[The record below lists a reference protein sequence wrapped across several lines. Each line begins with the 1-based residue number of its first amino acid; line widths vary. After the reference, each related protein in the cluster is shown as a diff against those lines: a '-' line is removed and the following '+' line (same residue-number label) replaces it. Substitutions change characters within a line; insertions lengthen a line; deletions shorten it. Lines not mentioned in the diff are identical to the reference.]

1 MSWFLSCVSK
11 SVDLFPV
18 RKQKVHLIH
27 SGLSLRFNCFQELLY
42 AWICEPQLCLAVGRV
57 RYRLECAVSRFQLDN
72 CIRDAVYPVLFRGPA
87 SIHSRRHSAMTMRAS
102 IWRRRPGGV
111 VCIEQLHLD
120 FAPLALEIE
129 EAHMGE
135 LVYFFDSHIRPL
147 ISSPDMDRELH
158 QPDVMILE
166 DGRAWSKIVPKAK
179 VYIESLNI
187 SRTDLTFSFCPASWR
202 LSGSETTQLKMGPSN
217 LLLQRFLAFA
227 DVEAAHIQIKGLEL
241 QHPLLSQSALFAL
254 VGRHYM
260 RGLVH
265 EVYKIVGSADIL
277 GDPVRLVHHLG
288 LGVWSLFSNP
298 ASAALG
304 ETSNRLEIPQRV
316 LFGFVMGLRS
326 LLSNTIYAFSNATA
340 KLSLTARKGLV
351 LLRLEDESQL
361 RNARR

>member
-1 MSWFLSCVSK
+1 MLLCCS
-11 SVDLFPV
+11 
-18 RKQKVHLIH
+18 
-27 SGLSLRFNCFQELLY
+27 QELLY
-42 AWICEPQLCLAVGRV
+42 AWICEPQLCLAVGKV

-87 SIHSRRHSAMTMRAS
+87 SVHARRHSAMTMRAS

-111 VCIEQLHLD
+111 VCVEQLHLD

-129 EAHMGE
+129 ESHMGDV
-135 LVYFFDSHIRPL
+135 LFFFDNHIKTLVNPPE
-147 ISSPDMDRELH
+147 STREQH
-158 QPDVMILE
+158 QPDVVILE
-166 DGRAWSKIVPKAK
+166 DGRAWSQIVPKAK
-179 VYIESLNI
+179 VYIESLMI
-187 SRTDLTFSFCPASWR
+187 SKTDLTFSFCPASWR
-202 LSGSETTQLKMGPSN
+202 LSGSENLQKWIGPSN

-227 DVEAAHIQIKGLEL
+227 DVEAAHIHIKGLEL

-298 ASAALG
+298 ASAALE
-304 ETSNRLEIPQRV
+304 ETSSKFEIPQRV
-316 LFGFVMGLRS
+316 LVGFMVGLRS

-351 LLRLEDESQL
+351 LLRLEDEGML
-361 RNARR
+361 RNSRR